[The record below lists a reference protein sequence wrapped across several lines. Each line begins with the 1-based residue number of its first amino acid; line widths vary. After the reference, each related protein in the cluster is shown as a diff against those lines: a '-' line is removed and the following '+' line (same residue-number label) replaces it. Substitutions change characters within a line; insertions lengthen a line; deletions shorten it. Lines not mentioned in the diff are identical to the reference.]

1 MSSSL
6 DLTYLSY
13 SSHGRL
19 IRTDSIFRHLVLSLA
34 TTVASLQFS
43 DPKVGVKRI
52 GLTVPYM
59 T

>member
-19 IRTDSIFRHLVLSLA
+19 IRSDSIFRQLVLSLA
-34 TTVASLQFS
+34 TTVALLQLCH
-43 DPKVGVKRI
+43 PKVGVKRL